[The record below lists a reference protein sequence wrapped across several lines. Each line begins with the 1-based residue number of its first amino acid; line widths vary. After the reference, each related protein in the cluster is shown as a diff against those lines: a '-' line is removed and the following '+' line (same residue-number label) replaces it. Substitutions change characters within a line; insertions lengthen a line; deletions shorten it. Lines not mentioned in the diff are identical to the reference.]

1 MTARGKGKNMLSY
14 YFVYGVRSFKK
25 VYGPK
30 GQPEACPFCHKV
42 YQETYVKFRK
52 YGHLDYI
59 PLIPMGS
66 DIYHFCPVCFYGDKF
81 DKQGKKE
88 AKAVIKDQTPA
99 TTNLIPRGIHHVS
112 AKTWDLVLQD
122 QTTNEVIPIKTGIN
136 KGEYK
141 KLKKDRFYKHVDEI
155 DA

>member
-1 MTARGKGKNMLSY
+1 MLNY

-30 GQPEACPFCHKV
+30 GQPQACPFCHKE

-52 YGHLDYI
+52 YWHLDYI
-59 PLIPMGS
+59 PLIPLGS

-81 DKQGKKE
+81 DKQGEKA
-88 AKAVIKDQTPA
+88 AKALIKDTTPP
-99 TTNLIPRGIHHVS
+99 TTHLIPRGVHHT
-112 AKTWDLVLQD
+112 AEKTWDLVVQD
-122 QTTNEVIPIKTGIN
+122 QISGEVFPVKTGMK

-141 KLKKDRFYKHVDEI
+141 QLKKDRFYKNIDETNV
-155 DA
+155 